1 MTLKELRVSYNLSQ
15 KQLSIKSGLSINTIQ
30 ALEQGKRDITKMK
43 MENIK
48 KLMNVF
54 GNDILKLI

>member
-1 MTLKELRVSYNLSQ
+1 MTLKELRVCYKLSQ

-54 GNDILKLI
+54 GNDILKII

>member
-1 MTLKELRVSYNLSQ
+1 MTLKELRVCYNLSQ

>member
-30 ALEQGKRDITKMK
+30 ALEQGKRDLAKMK
-43 MENIK
+43 MENLK
-48 KLMNVF
+48 KLMIVF

>member
-54 GNDILKLI
+54 GKDILKLI